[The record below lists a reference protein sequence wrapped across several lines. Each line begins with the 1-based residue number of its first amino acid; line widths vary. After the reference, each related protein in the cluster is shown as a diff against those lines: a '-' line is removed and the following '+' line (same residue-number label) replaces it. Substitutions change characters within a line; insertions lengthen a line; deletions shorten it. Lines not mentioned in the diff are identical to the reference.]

1 MRKRSLAVAPALPT
15 AALAISHSSVKPAR
29 KNTEVEA
36 LPQPG
41 KMHDELL
48 KEVVLEARAFSRP
61 ELRERQDSE
70 QQPAS
75 PATKPQADTKPLETK
90 SEEELVL
97 LRKIVSEAKVF
108 RRPSAKTGAR
118 SGCKVAANVR
128 NGDQH
133 GPRWVVS

>member
-1 MRKRSLAVAPALPT
+1 MAPALPT

-36 LPQPG
+36 LPKPG

-70 QQPAS
+70 QHPAS
-75 PATKPQADTKPLETK
+75 PTAKPQADAKHLKTK
-90 SEEELVL
+90 SDEELVL
-97 LRKIVSEAKVF
+97 LRKIISEAKVF

-118 SGCKVAANVR
+118 LYDSPKRHPLRTRKGTGRSA
-128 NGDQH
+128 G
-133 GPRWVVS
+133 

>member
-15 AALAISHSSVKPAR
+15 AALAISHSSVEPAR

-36 LPQPG
+36 LP
-41 KMHDELL
+41 K
-48 KEVVLEARAFSRP
+48 P
-61 ELRERQDSE
+61 E
-70 QQPAS
+70 
-75 PATKPQADTKPLETK
+75 PLETK

-97 LRKIVSEAKVF
+97 LRKIVSKAKVF
-108 RRPSAKTGAR
+108 RRPSAKTGAT

-133 GPRWVVS
+133 GPRWVVSQRSRKTLADLLEIAPATLSEADL